1 MEKPKSV
8 SYHVEII
15 APISLKSAIQE
26 SLDIVRWQDYA
37 ELTPEFFD
45 LLVAEAK
52 VQARDAAEA
61 EGYFSANVSA
71 DVDTATTPATVRI
84 RVEPGEPTRVASVAI
99 SVTGPAATDT
109 PSGDD
114 AIARVRQR
122 WLLPKG
128 SSFRQSDWAAAKS
141 SAVTAL
147 ASDRY
152 AAAKLVESE
161 ASIDPDNRT
170 AELNVTIDSGPPFRF
185 GALEVFG
192 LKKYTE
198 DKVRNLSTFAP
209 GDPFSQGAL
218 DGFLRRLNSSGY
230 FASAQAALDADPSRA
245 DAAPVR
251 VTVIEA
257 PSRKFSSGVGFSTD
271 TLYRGQLTYDDVNL
285 GGNGLQFH
293 SDIRAEAKV
302 QDATFRFVLPP
313 RVPAYTDSVG
323 VTLQHT
329 DISGLGAEDLLFGWK
344 RRTADE
350 RNQQTYAATYYVSKQ
365 QPLNADSQRAHALYF
380 DYGRAWRRVD
390 DLLSPSSGYVVNAAV
405 GAAPPGVSSRA
416 FGRGVVQ
423 AAGWV
428 PLDLKT
434 QLLLKAEAGAV
445 AAPSSQGIPGPLL
458 FRTGGDNTVRG
469 YAYQSLGPR
478 AGDATVPGR
487 YYAIATAEIVR
498 WFGASWGVATFV
510 DAGNAA
516 DRVRDLKPV
525 YGYGVGARLRTPIG
539 PFRFDIAYG
548 EAAKTVRMHLSV
560 GLSF

>member
-1 MEKPKSV
+1 MEIV
-8 SYHVEII
+8 
-15 APISLKSAIQE
+15 APTPLKSAIQD
-26 SLDIVRWQDYA
+26 SLDIVRWQEYA
-37 ELTPEFFD
+37 ELTPEFFE

-52 VQARDAAEA
+52 AQARDAAEA
-61 EGYFSANVSA
+61 EGYFSAMVSA
-71 DVDTATTPATVRI
+71 DVDGATTPATVRI
-84 RVEPGEPTRVASVAI
+84 RVEPGEPTRIADVSI
-99 SVTGPAATDT
+99 SVTGPAVTDP
-109 PSGDD
+109 PSGGE

-122 WLLPKG
+122 WSLPKG
-128 SSFRQSDWAAAKS
+128 SIFRQADWAAAKS
-141 SAVTAL
+141 AAVSAL

-152 AAAKLVESE
+152 AAAKLTESE
-161 ASIDPDNRT
+161 ASIDPDTRT
-170 AELNVTIDSGPPFRF
+170 ADLKITIDSGPPFRF
-185 GALEVFG
+185 GSLEVSG

-198 DKVRNLSTFAP
+198 DKVRNLSTFAA
-209 GDPFSQGAL
+209 GDPFTQVAL
-218 DGFLRRLNSSGY
+218 NAFLRRLNSSGY
-230 FASAQAALDADPSRA
+230 FASAQATLDADPSRA
-245 DAAPVR
+245 DAAPVH

-257 PSRKFSSGVGFSTD
+257 PRRKFSAGVGFSTD
-271 TLYRGQLTYDDVNL
+271 TLYRGQLAYDDVNL
-285 GGNGLQFH
+285 DGNGLQLH

-302 QDATFRFVLPP
+302 QNATLRFTLPP
-313 RVPAYTDSVG
+313 RVPAYTDSFG
-323 VTLQHT
+323 ATLEHT
-329 DISGLGAEDLLFGWK
+329 DISGLTMKDLFFGWK

-350 RNQQTYAATYYVSKQ
+350 RDQHTYAATYYVSKQ

-390 DLLSPSSGYVVNAAV
+390 DLLSPSSGYVINAQV

-416 FGRGVVQ
+416 FGRTVVQ
-423 AAGWV
+423 TAGW
-428 PLDLKT
+428 LAIDLKT

-445 AAPSSQGIPGPLL
+445 AAPSSHGIPGPLL
-458 FRTGGDNTVRG
+458 FRTGGDTTVRG

-498 WFGASWGVATFV
+498 WFGASWGLATFV

>member
-1 MEKPKSV
+1 MEIV
-8 SYHVEII
+8 
-15 APISLKSAIQE
+15 APTPLKSAIQD
-26 SLDIVRWQDYA
+26 SLDIVRWQEYA
-37 ELTPEFFD
+37 ELTPEFFE

-52 VQARDAAEA
+52 AQARDAAEA
-61 EGYFSANVSA
+61 EGYFSAMVSA
-71 DVDTATTPATVRI
+71 DVDGATTPATVRI
-84 RVEPGEPTRVASVAI
+84 RVEPGEPTRIADVSI
-99 SVTGPAATDT
+99 SVTGPAVTDP
-109 PSGDD
+109 PSGGE

-122 WLLPKG
+122 WSLPKG
-128 SSFRQSDWAAAKS
+128 SIFRQADWAAAKS
-141 SAVTAL
+141 AAVSAL

-152 AAAKLVESE
+152 AAAKLTESE
-161 ASIDPDNRT
+161 ASIDPDTRT
-170 AELNVTIDSGPPFRF
+170 ADLKITIDSGPPFRF
-185 GALEVFG
+185 GSLEVSG

-198 DKVRNLSTFAP
+198 DKVRNLSTFAA
-209 GDPFSQGAL
+209 GDPFTQVAL
-218 DGFLRRLNSSGY
+218 NAFLRRLNSSGY
-230 FASAQAALDADPSRA
+230 FASAQATLDADPSRA
-245 DAAPVR
+245 DAAPVH

-257 PSRKFSSGVGFSTD
+257 PRRKFSAGVGFSTD
-271 TLYRGQLTYDDVNL
+271 TLYRGQLAYDDVNL
-285 GGNGLQFH
+285 DGNGLQLH

-302 QDATFRFVLPP
+302 QNATLRFTLPP
-313 RVPAYTDSVG
+313 RVPAYTDSFG
-323 VTLQHT
+323 ATLEHT
-329 DISGLGAEDLLFGWK
+329 DISGLTMKDLFFGWK

-350 RNQQTYAATYYVSKQ
+350 RDQHTYAATYYVSKQ

-390 DLLSPSSGYVVNAAV
+390 DLLSPSSGYVINAQV

-416 FGRGVVQ
+416 FGRTVVQ
-423 AAGWV
+423 TAGW
-428 PLDLKT
+428 LAIDLKT
-434 QLLLKAEAGAV
+434 QLLLRAEAGAV
-445 AAPSSQGIPGPLL
+445 AAPSSHGIPGPLL
-458 FRTGGDNTVRG
+458 FRTGGDTTVRG

-498 WFGASWGVATFV
+498 WFGASWGLATFV